1 MFLKSENF
9 PRKIFQETLCQG
21 KIPPE
26 NFLVFENFKTCRE
39 RRGQAAKSMPTPT
52 HVGRG
57 VGATPPTPRGGR
69 RVEAKSM
76 PRSKSIKE
84 NPVTEKK
91 GQPGLKASH
100 SRKPPDCQARGFP
113 FCFQAFTISAIS
125 IADSLF
131 PDSPPVAARISRS
144 ERYSD
149 ATSKS
154 CVPLYRERISLAIA

>member
-1 MFLKSENF
+1 MKISLGNF
-9 PRKIFQETLCQG
+9 SKDTLTRKIS
-21 KIPPE
+21 PE
-26 NFLVFENFKTCRE
+26 KFLVFENFKTCRE

-57 VGATPPTPRGGR
+57 VGATPPTPRGAR
-69 RVEAKSM
+69 RAEAKSV

-91 GQPGLKASH
+91 GQPGLRFAIAENP
-100 SRKPPDCQARGFP
+100 RTVKPEGFYIQP
-113 FCFQAFTISAIS
+113 LTISAIS

-154 CVPLYRERISLAIA
+154 CVPLYRARISLAIA